1 MEQSR
6 SLTSVTWR
14 TTAGHVGFYGVPTLV
29 LGEDVI
35 NRCGLFGQ
43 LLITIG
49 APPGPGIEDVLP
61 KFATRKL
68 RGKNN
73 KVS

>member
-1 MEQSR
+1 
-6 SLTSVTWR
+6 
-14 TTAGHVGFYGVPTLV
+14 
-29 LGEDVI
+29 
-35 NRCGLFGQ
+35 LFGQ